1 MCFIFFFFLMI
12 RRPPRSTRT
21 DTLFPYTTLFRS
33 QSAISKAV
41 NALEK
46 RLGVALLHRST
57 RKVTLTDQGQKYYER
72 TKPLLDEILVADSEL
87 TSSVQD
93 VSGAVRIAAPS
104 TFGRLHVLPLLP
116 ELLSRYPG
124 LQVDLV
130 LSDALRDLV
139 DDRIRSE
146 E

>member
-124 LQVDLV
+124 LQVDL
-130 LSDALRDLV
+130 
-139 DDRIRSE
+139 RSE
-146 E
+146 GRRVGKEGVSTCR